1 MPVDG
6 RVLLVGGMRSGKS
19 REAERRLAGEPKVTY
34 LATGPADDGD
44 EEWTARVAAHR
55 GRRPTGWLTVESL
68 DAAGILR
75 ATTADDPPV
84 LLDCVNLWL
93 AGAMSVAGCWAADGD
108 DAAAAARLAGDVDHL
123 VAAWSTTSARVVAV
137 TNEVGM
143 ALVPTT
149 RSGRW
154 FAEELGDLNRRLAE
168 HADEVWQVTVGIA
181 TRLR

>member
-1 MPVDG
+1 MSVDG
-6 RVLLVGGMRSGKS
+6 RVLIVGGMRSGKS
-19 REAERRLAGEPKVTY
+19 REAERRLAEEPRVTY

-55 GRRPTGWLTVESL
+55 GRRPEGWRTVESL

-75 ATTADDPPV
+75 ATTADDPPM

-93 AGAMSVAGCWAADGD
+93 AGTMSASGCWIADND
-108 DAAAAARLAGDVDHL
+108 DAAARLIAAVDDF
-123 VAAWSTTSARVVAV
+123 VTAWSTTSARVVAV

-154 FAEELGDLNRRLAE
+154 FAEELGDLNRKLAE